1 MIDQYKYTWKMVKPL
16 IPIVFLA
23 AWALLFEDKIWPD
36 WENEKPIK
44 IFEKGELQWEHE
56 MDPDLA
62 KENYRFEFVQL
73 EGNADTFNKDTLI
86 IDKNIYCIM
95 EALDSTEY
103 ESISAQ
109 SITMKG
115 RVLGYDRITKK
126 FRLDHCFIQ
135 NK

>member
-16 IPIVFLA
+16 IPIVFFA
-23 AWALLFEDKIWPD
+23 AWALLFEEKIWPD

-44 IFEKGELQWEHE
+44 IFEKGELQWEYE

-62 KENYRFEFVQL
+62 KENYRFEFVQF
-73 EGNADTFNKDTLI
+73 EGEVDTFNKDTLV
-86 IDKNIYCIM
+86 IDKIIYCKM
-95 EALDSTEY
+95 EDIDSTVFN
-103 ESISAQ
+103 SISGQ

-115 RVLGYDRITKK
+115 RILGYNRMTKK

>member
-1 MIDQYKYTWKMVKPL
+1 MVKPL

-62 KENYRFEFVQL
+62 KENYRFEFVQF

-115 RVLGYDRITKK
+115 RVLGYDMITKK